1 MAEITL
7 AATLDNLDK
16 VLAFIDGQMELAGC
30 PARLMTQVDMA
41 VEEIFV
47 NIARYAY
54 HPEEGEASVRCGA
67 GGEPFRVIVGFADSG
82 RPFNPLEHEDP
93 DVTVNAEQRQIGG
106 LGIYMAKKLMD
117 EIEYEYRD
125 GKNILTLRK
134 NG

>member
-54 HPEEGEASVRCGA
+54 HPEEGEASVRCEA
-67 GGEPFRVIVGFADSG
+67 GGEPFRIIVGFADSG
-82 RPFNPLEHEDP
+82 HPFKPSRARGP
-93 DVTVNAEQRQIGG
+93 GC
-106 LGIYMAKKLMD
+106 
-117 EIEYEYRD
+117 D
-125 GKNILTLRK
+125 GKRRTAADRRSGHIHGEKADGRDRI
-134 NG
+134 

>member
-54 HPEEGEASVRCGA
+54 HPEEGEASVRCEA
-67 GGEPFRVIVGFADSG
+67 GGEPFRIIVGFADSG

>member
-54 HPEEGEASVRCGA
+54 HPEEGEASVRCEA
-67 GGEPFRVIVGFADSG
+67 GGEPFRIIVGFADSG
-82 RPFNPLEHEDP
+82 HPFNPLEHEDP